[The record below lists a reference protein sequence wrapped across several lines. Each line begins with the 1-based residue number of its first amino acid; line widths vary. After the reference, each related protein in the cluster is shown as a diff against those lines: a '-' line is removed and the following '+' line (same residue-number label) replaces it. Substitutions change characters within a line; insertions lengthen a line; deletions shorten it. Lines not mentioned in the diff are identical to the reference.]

1 MLIIIAGIFGLI
13 GFIVW
18 DRKTALRP
26 LEKRMDSLEKDIQHD
41 LEIRHEKGSLITRLL
56 QSLRDLAQHDEKLAN
71 ILKNYS
77 LL

>member
-1 MLIIIAGIFGLI
+1 MLVVIAGIFGLI

-26 LEKRMDSLEKDIQHD
+26 LERRLDSLEKDLQND
-41 LEIRHEKGSLITRLL
+41 LEIRHKDGSLMTRLVKAL
-56 QSLRDLAQHDEKLAN
+56 QELSKQDEKLAGV
-71 ILKNYS
+71 LRSFS